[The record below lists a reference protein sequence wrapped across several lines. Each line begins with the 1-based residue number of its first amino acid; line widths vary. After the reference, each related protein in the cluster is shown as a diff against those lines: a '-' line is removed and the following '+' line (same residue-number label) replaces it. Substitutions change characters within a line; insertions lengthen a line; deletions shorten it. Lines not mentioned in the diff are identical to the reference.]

1 MYSFMTKFVM
11 ASMFLVVG
19 GLISSLWSSIKMK
32 FFMVIASALLAI
44 ALAAPAPEAEAE
56 AEAEA
61 KSVNVRPENGFQI

>member
-1 MYSFMTKFVM
+1 
-11 ASMFLVVG
+11 
-19 GLISSLWSSIKMK
+19 MK

-61 KSVNVRPENGFQI
+61 KSVNVRLENDFQIWLHVIKVFLNIDDNVVFL

>member
-1 MYSFMTKFVM
+1 
-11 ASMFLVVG
+11 
-19 GLISSLWSSIKMK
+19 MK

-61 KSVNVRPENGFQI
+61 KSVNVRLENNLKIGLHVTIISLIFI